1 MTSLKRRLGIALLSG
16 ASLAGL
22 TAGAIYADEM
32 PEEKSLSNL
41 QYELLG
47 RDEIFTYK
55 ALDSYNEA
63 PFLTELVTAGKLP
76 PVKDRLPAE
85 PLVELTAAMSDGI
98 GEYGGVFRH
107 VIGGRP
113 EGWNWLAGQHQGWG
127 GINLALQECLVR
139 LGPLWQVK
147 AEDQSGPL
155 PNLAK
160 SWDWNDDRTELTMH
174 LVEGIKWSDGD
185 PFDTEDIRFWWED
198 NVLNENVT
206 SRMPAD
212 GMGEGTTMDVLD
224 DYNFKFTF
232 KEPQGPS
239 RLQSLAYIQG
249 CPGPSH
255 VLKAS
260 HPTYT
265 DGKTY
270 EDYRTA
276 QPADNLPPVVLGM
289 FVPVV
294 HRTDEL
300 VITRRNPYYWK
311 VDEAGNQLP
320 YFNEMH
326 FKLTTWDD
334 RTTQAVAGT
343 GDFSN
348 MENPGNYVEALK
360 QSQSADSPVKA
371 QFGPRVL
378 SWRIELNYS
387 NRGIEDD
394 VDAALRGLF
403 REKDFRVALNHAL
416 DRDAIGQSVARGPF
430 TYPFPGGFSA
440 GSPYYDKASTV
451 YYPYDAA
458 KAGQMFDALG
468 LADTDGN
475 GTRNLP
481 NGGADVEI
489 DMLYA
494 NDRTEDRKQIDAVTS
509 MLAEVGIRVLPKPV
523 EDIDIIAK
531 GGGYNTLLRR
541 QQWVVPTREFC
552 LQIPVDAT
560 CPDYHMAEEDG
571 SRELFDFEQDILDA
585 FQTINTTWEAADAA
599 EAAKVIQKAWTENAY
614 TIGTI
619 QAPAALL
626 VNKRVKNA
634 HPGTPVF
641 MFEWAEDGVMRERLW
656 SPASEQLDEL
666 LAGTIAEY

>member
-1 MTSLKRRLGIALLSG
+1 MPHGQPVATVVQRQPQLVPDALKLRI
-16 ASLAGL
+16 GL
-22 TAGAIYADEM
+22 ADEFHCK
-32 PEEKSLSNL
+32 PRQPVNGKEHAREQPVPL
-41 QYELLG
+41 QRAKTEG
-47 RDEIFTYK
+47 QRDQ
-55 ALDSYNEA
+55 
-63 PFLTELVTAGKLP
+63 
-76 PVKDRLPAE
+76 
-85 PLVELTAAMSDGI
+85 DG
-98 GEYGGVFRH
+98 
-107 VIGGRP
+107 
-113 EGWNWLAGQHQGWG
+113 AQQQ
-127 GINLALQECLVR
+127 ALQR
-139 LGPLWQVK
+139 
-147 AEDQSGPL
+147 
-155 PNLAK
+155 
-160 SWDWNDDRTELTMH
+160 RF
-174 LVEGIKWSDGD
+174 IKL
-185 PFDTEDIRFWWED
+185 R
-198 NVLNENVT
+198 
-206 SRMPAD
+206 
-212 GMGEGTTMDVLD
+212 GMA
-224 DYNFKFTF
+224 
-232 KEPQGPS
+232 
-239 RLQSLAYIQG
+239 R
-249 CPGPSH
+249 
-255 VLKAS
+255 
-260 HPTYT
+260 
-265 DGKTY
+265 
-270 EDYRTA
+270 
-276 QPADNLPPVVLGM
+276 
-289 FVPVV
+289 
-294 HRTDEL
+294 
-300 VITRRNPYYWK
+300 
-311 VDEAGNQLP
+311 AGFHQ
-320 YFNEMH
+320 
-326 FKLTTWDD
+326 
-334 RTTQAVAGT
+334 R
-343 GDFSN
+343 
-348 MENPGNYVEALK
+348 
-360 QSQSADSPVKA
+360 
-371 QFGPRVL
+371 
-378 SWRIELNYS
+378 
-387 NRGIEDD
+387 
-394 VDAALRGLF
+394 DAALRGLF

-416 DRDAIGQSVARGPF
+416 DRDAIGQSIARGPF